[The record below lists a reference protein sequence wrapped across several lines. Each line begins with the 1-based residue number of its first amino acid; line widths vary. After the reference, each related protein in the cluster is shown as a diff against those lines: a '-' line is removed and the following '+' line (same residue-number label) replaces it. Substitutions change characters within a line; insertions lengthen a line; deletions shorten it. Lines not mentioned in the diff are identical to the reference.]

1 MEELSLSTEILTSKE
16 SEASRCSALS
26 QRQAELFLLSLGC
39 CFTFWCVCAAITLL
53 SHGSSRIWS
62 ERTPGPCALL
72 QRDQG
77 RGSCLLRVKWLKT
90 SIPVHFLLRFS
101 LRCLQNVL
109 WVLPR
114 KIEIRCY
121 VCDAHGKETLE
132 KDITASNQWN
142 KTHTIVNFPATLLGG
157 RQCYGGPDSSTHGP
171 CWGLSRCTVFTFFPQ

>member
-72 QRDQG
+72 QRDRG

-157 RQCYGGPDSSTHGP
+157 RQCYGGPDSGTHGP

>member
-1 MEELSLSTEILTSKE
+1 MLCSE
-16 SEASRCSALS
+16 SETGWAILIISG
-26 QRQAELFLLSLGC
+26 LLLY
-39 CFTFWCVCAAITLL
+39 FWCVCTAITLL

-72 QRDQG
+72 QRDRG
-77 RGSCLLRVKWLKT
+77 RGSCLLRAKWLKT

-101 LRCLQNVL
+101 LWYLQNLL

-142 KTHTIVNFPATLLGG
+142 KTCTIVNFPATLLGD
-157 RQCYGGPDSSTHGP
+157 RQCYGGPDNGTHGP
-171 CWGLSRCTVFTFFPQ
+171 CWDLSHCTVFTFFSH

>member
-1 MEELSLSTEILTSKE
+1 MEELSLSIEILTSEE

-26 QRQAELFLLSLGC
+26 HRQAELLLWSLGC

-72 QRDQG
+72 QRDWG
-77 RGSCLLRVKWLKT
+77 RGSCLLRAKWLKT
-90 SIPVHFLLRFS
+90 STPVHFLLRFS
-101 LRCLQNVL
+101 LWYLQNVL

-114 KIEIRCY
+114 KTEIRCY

-132 KDITASNQWN
+132 KRHNSNQSMEQT
-142 KTHTIVNFPATLLGG
+142 THHSKFPSNPSGGQAALGWT
-157 RQCYGGPDSSTHGP
+157 R
-171 CWGLSRCTVFTFFPQ
+171 